1 MSTASS
7 VEPQGSTQLLRWVA
21 TELAILALLFGLA
34 VIRHDHVCFICF
46 FCCCFLFPCV
56 QKKVVQNTIITAI
69 FLE

>member
-46 FCCCFLFPCV
+46 FLLFSFSMCTKEGSAKYYHHSNLP
-56 QKKVVQNTIITAI
+56 
-69 FLE
+69 